1 MSAALATEQLAAP
14 APWWRRWLRPT
25 LGRRLLLAQMGVL
38 TALWTALLVAG
49 IYMAH
54 FHNELL
60 ASEPVY
66 QLVMAVAE
74 DLADLPERQQH
85 SLAALDTAL
94 RHEYGDGDDDI
105 RFTPTLLVWQQGQL
119 IFRSPTPAPTLR
131 NRVAGE
137 VEDIDAD
144 GQTWRMRTLR
154 SASGRTEITLMLPS
168 FKELLITLNTR
179 SYYLLPLLI
188 SLPFLAFPAWWSV
201 RAALRPLRRVS
212 DELSTRGPGDLS
224 ALTHAPAHAELR
236 PLVQDINAL
245 LARVRSSSERER
257 NLIADAAHELRT
269 PLAAMH
275 VNVEALLRQG
285 GEPHQ
290 QELMDSLLRS
300 NQRASRMVAQL
311 LQLMRSE
318 TEAPGMGM
326 QPMRLDLLLVDRL
339 AALDALACLRPVE
352 LALESSEPLCV
363 MGERE
368 GLVSLIDNLVD
379 NAIKYSPAHA
389 TVSVRLQ
396 RQGDKALLQVRDRGP
411 GIAEP
416 WRQRVFDRF
425 FRVPDQSQSGSGLGL
440 AIARTVTDR
449 HGGSITL
456 HNAQDGGLLA
466 SVSLPVL
473 PEGS

>member
-1 MSAALATEQLAAP
+1 MTLHALQEPQARP
-14 APWWRRWLRPT
+14 PWWRRWLRPT

-38 TALWTALLVAG
+38 TVIWTALLVATF
-49 IYMAH
+49 YMAH

-60 ASEPVY
+60 ASDPVY
-66 QLVMAVAE
+66 ELVMAVAE
-74 DLADLPERQQH
+74 DLADLPDRQQH

-94 RHEYGDGDDDI
+94 RHEYGDGEDDN
-105 RFTPTLLVWQQGQL
+105 RFTPSLLVWQEGQL

-131 NRVAGE
+131 NRVPGK
-137 VEDIDAD
+137 VEDIDA
-144 GQTWRMRTLR
+144 GNQTWRMRTL
-154 SASGRTEITLMLPS
+154 SSPSGRTEVTLMLPS
-168 FKELLITLNTR
+168 FHELLINLNTR

-201 RAALRPLRRVS
+201 RAALRPLRRVG
-212 DELSTRGPGDLS
+212 DELATRGPDDLS
-224 ALTHAPAHAELR
+224 ALTYSPPHSELR

-275 VNVEALLRQG
+275 VNVEAMLRHG

-318 TEAPGMGM
+318 TDAPGMAM
-326 QPMRLDLLLVDRL
+326 QPLRLDLLLEDRL
-339 AALDALACLRPVE
+339 AALDALACRRPVE
-352 LALESSEPLCV
+352 LALEASEPLSV

-389 TVSVRLQ
+389 TISVRLQ
-396 RQGDKALLQVRDRGP
+396 RRGDQAVLQVRDRGP
-411 GIAEP
+411 GIAEA

-440 AIARTVTDR
+440 AIARTVTQR
-449 HGGSITL
+449 HGGSIEL

-473 PEGS
+473 QDAG

>member
-1 MSAALATEQLAAP
+1 MSAAPAAQRPP
-14 APWWRRWLRPT
+14 AAWWRRWLRPT

-38 TALWTALLVAG
+38 TTLWTALLVAG

-54 FHNELL
+54 VHNELL
-60 ASEPVY
+60 DSEPIY
-66 QLVMAVAE
+66 QLAMAVAE
-74 DLADLPERQQH
+74 DLAEQPGRQQH

-94 RHEYGDGDDDI
+94 RHEYGDGDEDR
-105 RFTPTLLVWQQGQL
+105 RFTPTLLVWQQGRL
-119 IFRSPTPAPTLR
+119 VFRSPTPAPTLR
-131 NRVAGE
+131 NRVTGK
-137 VEDIDAD
+137 VEDIDEG

-154 SASGRTEITLMLPS
+154 SASGRTEVALMLPS
-168 FKELLITLNTR
+168 FQELLINLNTR

-224 ALTHAPAHAELR
+224 ALTYAPPHAELR

-275 VNVEALLRQG
+275 VNVEALLHDG
-285 GEPHQ
+285 GEPRQ
-290 QELMDSLLRS
+290 QELLDSLLRS

-318 TEAPGMGM
+318 TEAPATV
-326 QPMRLDLLLVDRL
+326 QQAVRLDLLLEDRL
-339 AALDALACLRPVE
+339 AALDALACRRPVE
-352 LALESSEPLCV
+352 LALESSEPMSV
-363 MGERE
+363 RGERE

-379 NAIKYSPAHA
+379 NAIKYSPPHA
-389 TVSVRLQ
+389 TVSVRLE
-396 RQGDKALLQVRDRGP
+396 RQGAQAVLQVRDRGP

-425 FRVPDQSQSGSGLGL
+425 FRVPDQSQNGSGLGL
-440 AIARTVTDR
+440 AIARTVAQR
-449 HGGSITL
+449 HGASITL
-456 HNAQDGGLLA
+456 QDAEGGGLL
-466 SVSLPVL
+466 VRVTLPL
-473 PEGS
+473 PAQEG

>member
-1 MSAALATEQLAAP
+1 MSAAPATGQQKP
-14 APWWRRWLRPT
+14 SPWWRRWLRPT

-38 TALWTALLVAG
+38 TALWTALMVAG

-66 QLVMAVAE
+66 ELIMAVTE

-85 SLAALDTAL
+85 SLAALDSAL
-94 RHEYGDGDDDI
+94 RHEYSDGEYDE
-105 RFTPTLLVWQQGQL
+105 RFTPTLLVWQHGRL
-119 IFRSPTPAPTLR
+119 IYRSPTPAPTLR
-131 NRVAGE
+131 NSAPGA

-154 SASGRTEITLMLPS
+154 SASGQTDVALMLPS

-224 ALTHAPAHAELR
+224 ALTYAPPHAELR

-245 LARVRSSSERER
+245 LTRVRSSSERER

-275 VNVEALLRQG
+275 VNVEALLRHG
-285 GEPHQ
+285 SEPHQ

-318 TEAPGMGM
+318 TESPGTVL
-326 QPMRLDLLLVDRL
+326 QALRLDLLLEDRL
-339 AALDALACLRPVE
+339 AALDALARRRPVE
-352 LALESSEPLCV
+352 LALEASEPLSV
-363 MGERE
+363 LGERE

-379 NAIKYSPAHA
+379 NAIKYSPAHT

-396 RQGDKALLQVRDRGP
+396 RAGRQAILEVRDRGP
-411 GIAEP
+411 GIAQP
-416 WRQRVFDRF
+416 WRERVFDRF

-440 AIARTVTDR
+440 AIARTVAER
-449 HGGSITL
+449 HGGGITL
-456 HNAQDGGLLA
+456 DSADGGGLLVRVTLLVPDGA
-466 SVSLPVL
+466 
-473 PEGS
+473 G

>member
-1 MSAALATEQLAAP
+1 MTSHTLQAQQASP
-14 APWWRRWLRPT
+14 RWRRWLRPT
-25 LGRRLLLAQMGVL
+25 LGRRMLLAQMGVL
-38 TALWTALLVAG
+38 TAIWTALLVAA

-60 ASEPVY
+60 VSKPVY
-66 QLVMAVAE
+66 ELVMAVAE
-74 DLADLPERQQH
+74 DLADLPDRQQH

-105 RFTPTLLVWQQGQL
+105 RFTPTLLVWQRGQL
-119 IFRSPTPAPTLR
+119 LYRSPTPAPTLR
-131 NRVAGE
+131 NRVLDT
-137 VEDIDAD
+137 VEDIDFE
-144 GQTWRMRTLR
+144 GQTWRMSTLR
-154 SASGRTEITLMLPS
+154 SASGQTEVTLMLPS

-201 RAALRPLRRVS
+201 RAALRPLRRVG
-212 DELSTRGPGDLS
+212 DELATRGPDDLS
-224 ALTHAPAHAELR
+224 ALTYAPPHAELR

-275 VNVEALLRQG
+275 VNVEALLRLG
-285 GEPHQ
+285 SEPRQ

-318 TEAPGMGM
+318 TEAPGMAM
-326 QPMRLDLLLVDRL
+326 QPLRLDLLLEDRL
-339 AALDALACLRPVE
+339 AALDALACRRPVE
-352 LALESSEPLCV
+352 LALEASEPLSV

-389 TVSVRLQ
+389 TISVRLQ
-396 RQGDKALLQVRDRGP
+396 RQGDQAVLQVRDRGP
-411 GIAEP
+411 GIAEA

-440 AIARTVTDR
+440 AIARTVTER
-449 HGGSITL
+449 HGGSIEL
-456 HNAQDGGLLA
+456 LSAEDGGLLA

-473 PEGS
+473 QDAG